1 MADIEIKRSHN
12 MGLKAARAAAD
23 RMAEHLGKRF
33 GLSGDWDGNVL
44 KFARTGV
51 NGSLEVDER
60 DLLLSVSL
68 GFLLRAMKP
77 SIEMAVRQELD
88 QLFAAK
94 AAAKP
99 APKAPAPKPAA
110 KSKKAAPRP
119 KK

>member
-68 GFLLRAMKP
+68 GFLLRPMKP

-99 APKAPAPKPAA
+99 APKAPAPKSAA